1 MTNFEKRTG
10 IKPCCLAAMI
20 CLIASICL
28 NVIQYNTNRVMDR
41 SVTLM
46 DSTMQK
52 EMAVIDTLCR
62 ANTALYKELQDIKD
76 TRIKTAE
83 DKIFQFYNENE
94 SK

>member
-28 NVIQYNTNRVMDR
+28 NVIQYNTNSVMDR
-41 SVTLM
+41 SVILM

-62 ANTALYKELQDIKD
+62 ANRALYEELQDIKD
-76 TRIKTAE
+76 YRIKTAE
-83 DKIFQFYNENE
+83 DKIFQFQNEKE
-94 SK
+94 KE